1 GMDST
6 SDVSSIYVDLIERG
20 SGKVLSAHLLS
31 QNVSELRQVP
41 IAEPV
46 RVADKDY
53 QLYLRFQRNY
63 RPYEVELLDVSRTNY
78 VGSSTPRDY
87 RSRIVIRDPAQKT
100 SEEFTLWMNN
110 PLRYHGETFYQSSYN
125 KLEDGTEATTL
136 SVVRNK
142 GWMLPYIAC
151 MIVSF
156 GMFGQF
162 WQTLS
167 RYLKREERLV
177 TPQAVGVATEA
188 VANLEQ
194 SATGQLPAALRRPAV
209 E

>member
-1 GMDST
+1 RRFYLNSSLRGILPDDSVKTTDGLGSFAAAVELAPVTGMDST

-20 SGKVLSAHLLS
+20 SGKVLSSHLLS

-110 PLRYHGETFYQSSYN
+110 PLRYHG
-125 KLEDGTEATTL
+125 
-136 SVVRNK
+136 
-142 GWMLPYIAC
+142 
-151 MIVSF
+151 
-156 GMFGQF
+156 
-162 WQTLS
+162 
-167 RYLKREERLV
+167 
-177 TPQAVGVATEA
+177 
-188 VANLEQ
+188 
-194 SATGQLPAALRRPAV
+194 
-209 E
+209 